1 MNYDQ
6 TIAYLESL
14 MPTDTHPGL
23 ERIEL
28 FLYEQGS
35 PQDKYPSIH
44 VAGTNGKG
52 STVALLDSVLREAG
66 MRVGRYVGPHLLNWN
81 ERLHVDGRP
90 ISDESFAALAT
101 DLRLKSEDF
110 AKRHPDHG
118 RLTWF
123 EFLTA
128 MAFFYFQRE
137 AIDIAVIETGLGGRW
152 DATNTLHQPIAT
164 VITTVDLDHTHIL
177 GGTIA
182 QIAQEKAGIIKAGV
196 PLITAT
202 TGSALTVI
210 ETVAQFAGAPV
221 VQVDAPDAVPSAV
234 YSQLAEAMY
243 VSNLH
248 GMYQRQNMHI
258 AFVTLVQCVIREKLP
273 GRVLKAL
280 PDGFAKVFWPGRMQY
295 IWDLD
300 AVLDG
305 AHNVAGATALRAT
318 LDDMYPDRPRVF
330 VLSFFKNKNV
340 EEFLQVL
347 LRPEDKAYSAEAK
360 THREVFPAASI
371 TAAACSRCSDAR
383 TFPTIA
389 QAFDAAIKGSAAD
402 ELIVCT
408 GSFSTVKETMVAL
421 GWKNVESC
429 LQSTHKY
436 SDVRS
441 AEQASTVDN
450 GATEPAAEPPTVSS
464 SGEITYSL
472 KGTVRNQS
480 LPVAGTRVLLYDHW
494 TTSNGLVK
502 HYLTE
507 QTTGAKGEFS
517 FDVRLGSYALEI
529 VPNPDTR
536 FARQAIDNIKI
547 YNNYTQDITL
557 KTGNILS
564 GAVRTALGDI
574 EKDVEIL
581 VFGFEGTTVETRVR
595 NDEDGK
601 YSITLPKGKYQI
613 TCRHTGG
620 ETLPF
625 VSPVLETI
633 EIESDTKY
641 DVMLPGFVRLTGVV
655 KDFQVR
661 PVSNARAIVTPT
673 NPPDELHLPSSTWTA
688 RCITSEFGQ
697 FDCDVVP
704 GSYDIRIEAADESH
718 LAGRKVSGLLV
729 EQARTRNYDLEKGY
743 QIFGFVSYDGE
754 PVPDALVFAAGGKV
768 DGHCQTDDEG
778 YFVLTLPSGLYEINV
793 CPQPDSLARL
803 PFRMLAPWSKSLA
816 LGKDVEL
823 NVELEEGIPLT
834 GKVVDKLQHGRPGV
848 HLAIYRA
855 KGDQPQLEEGATA
868 VAYALSGENGAYEF
882 RVSPGKYWL
891 VINGQMSTARMFD
904 VADDNDAESN
914 VLWDSSCLIHFQV
927 VSEFDEP
934 VAKCQISFEQYHAN
948 NPNGDGDLHDRA
960 VSITDEDGAC
970 RLALPAGIYSF
981 YFDPPEHGSYEPKQ
995 IRQLSLNSDVSRKV
1009 KLALKTSP
1017 KTSRA

>member
-23 ERIEL
+23 ERIDL
-28 FLYEQGS
+28 FLYEHGS
-35 PQDKYPSIH
+35 PQDKYASIH

-66 MRVGRYVGPHLLNWN
+66 MRVGRFVGPHLLSWN

-90 ISDESFAALAT
+90 ISDESFAALAS
-101 DLRLKSEDF
+101 DVRLKSEDF

-137 AIDIAVIETGLGGRW
+137 AVDIAVVETGLGGRW
-152 DATNTLHQPIAT
+152 DATNTIHQPIAT
-164 VITTVDLDHTHIL
+164 VITTIDLDHTHIL
-177 GGTIA
+177 GTTIE

-196 PLITAT
+196 PVITAT
-202 TGSALTVI
+202 AGSALTVV
-210 ETVAQFAGAPV
+210 ETVAQFVGAPV
-221 VQVDAPDAVPSAV
+221 IQIEAPDAVPIEI
-234 YSQLAEAMY
+234 YSQLADAMY

-248 GMYQRQNMHI
+248 GLYQRQNMHI
-258 AFVTLVQCVIREKLP
+258 AFVTLVQCVTSEKLP
-273 GRVLKAL
+273 GRVLKAM
-280 PDGFAKVFWPGRMQY
+280 PNGFAKVFWPGRMQY

-305 AHNVAGATALRAT
+305 AHNVAGAKALRAT
-318 LDDMYPDRPRVF
+318 LDDMYPERPRVF

-340 EEFLQVL
+340 EDFLQVL
-347 LRPEDKAYSAEAK
+347 LRPEDKAYAAEAR
-360 THREVFPAASI
+360 THREVFPSASI
-371 TAAACSRCSDAR
+371 TASACSKCADAR
-383 TFPTIA
+383 KFPSIS

-408 GSFSTVKETMVAL
+408 GSFSTVKECMQAL
-421 GWKNVESC
+421 GWKNVDAC

-441 AEQASTVDN
+441 AEIETSD
-450 GATEPAAEPPTVSS
+450 PAETTAESVPSS
-464 SGEITYSL
+464 SGEVTYNL

-480 LPVAGTRVLLYDHW
+480 LPITGTRVLLYDHW
-494 TTSNGLVK
+494 TTSKGLVK

-507 QTTGAKGEFS
+507 QTTNAKGEFS
-517 FDVRLGSYALEI
+517 FEVRLGTYAIEV

-536 FARQAIDNIKI
+536 FARQPIENIKI
-547 YNNYTQDITL
+547 YNNYDQPITL
-557 KTGNILS
+557 KTGCLLS
-564 GAVRTALGDI
+564 GTVRTALGDI
-574 EKDVEIL
+574 ERDVEIL
-581 VFGFEGTTVETRVR
+581 VFGFERTCLETSVR
-595 NDEDGK
+595 NDENGR
-601 YSITLPKGKYQI
+601 YTMTLPKGKYQI
-613 TCRHTGG
+613 TCRHAGG

-625 VSPVLETI
+625 VSPVLETL
-633 EIESDTKY
+633 EIDSDIKR
-641 DVMLPGFVRLTGVV
+641 DIKLPGYVRLTGVV
-655 KDFQVR
+655 KDYQVR
-661 PVSNARAIVTPT
+661 PVSNARAIVTPA
-673 NPPDELHLPSSTWTA
+673 NPPDELLLPAATWTA
-688 RCITSEFGQ
+688 ECLTSEYGQ
-697 FDCDVVP
+697 FECDVVP
-704 GSYDIRIEAADESH
+704 GSYDIRIAAPDEAH

-743 QIFGFVSYDGE
+743 QIFGFVSYNGE
-754 PVPDALVFAAGGKV
+754 PVADALVFATGGKV
-768 DGHCQTDDEG
+768 DANCQSDEEG

-803 PFRMLAPWSKSLA
+803 PFRVLAPWTTTLSLSK
-816 LGKDVEL
+816 DTEL

-834 GKVVDKLQHGRPGV
+834 GKVVDKSHQGRPGV

-855 KGDQPQLEEGATA
+855 NVDESKFTEGSTA
-868 VAYALSGENGAYEF
+868 IAFALSGERGSYEF
-882 RVSPGKYWL
+882 RVAPGKYWL
-891 VINGQMSTARMFD
+891 VINGQMATARMFD
-904 VADDNDAESN
+904 VSDDNDAESN

-934 VAKCQISFEQYHAN
+934 VPKCQISFERYGTRRN
-948 NPNGDGDLHDRA
+948 NGDSDLHDKL
-960 VSITDEDGAC
+960 VSMTDDDGIC
-970 RLALPAGIYSF
+970 RLALEAGIYSF

-1009 KLALKTSP
+1009 KLSLKTSP
-1017 KTSRA
+1017 KTSRTSN